1 MRDRERRK
9 LVRTFDAQP
18 PVDLVAASLSLVRSG
33 GAPLEEDIEEDIDII
48 IDQRIT

>member
-18 PVDLVAASLSLVRSG
+18 PVEAASPFLVRSG
-33 GAPLEEDIEEDIDII
+33 GTPLEDIDIGLTI
-48 IDQRIT
+48 IDQ